1 MAITGNGL
9 ITNPWHITTLA
20 DLKDVAA
27 RKVDNYSTAGRGG
40 YIVLDADINCNEQCP
55 DGWTTITTAH
65 NIDLNGHAIIAP
77 LIKDGNN
84 LFFNNAIDSKI
95 SNGYIHNIYTDFTG
109 EGKIFRSGNYTSYGY
124 LLENLQIS
132 FRGRGENVC
141 SKARKINKCQI
152 EISGK
157 VGTNGY
163 PLFQCPSSAD
173 TVTGSR
179 FILDYTSNN
188 VLLLLPVS
196 SNYTVS
202 NCMFEGKGKNLSI
215 NSEADQPGGANQGY
229 IKSSIIAFTP
239 SEQSVGRGYTL
250 SGNCLVLDNG
260 NNKMAV
266 RFNTSSSAAL
276 ISDADLKSV
285 QKVTEAGF
293 TVIEVV

>member
-20 DLKDVAA
+20 DLKDVAV

-132 FRGRGENVC
+132 FRGRGENVQ
-141 SKARKINKCQI
+141 SEVRKINKCQI

-157 VGTNGY
+157 IGTTNGY

-173 TVTGSR
+173 AVTGSR
-179 FILDYTSNN
+179 FILDYIPAN
-188 VLLLLPVS
+188 VPLLLPVS

-202 NCMFEGKGKNLSI
+202 NCMFVGKGKNIVI
-215 NSEADQPGGANQGY
+215 NSNSAQAGSSGQGF
-229 IKSSIIAFTP
+229 IKSSIIALTP
-239 SEQSVGRGYTL
+239 SEQTVERGYTL
-250 SGNCLVLDNG
+250 SGSCLVLDNE
-260 NNKMAV
+260 NNKKAIKYSGSGTV
-266 RFNTSSSAAL
+266 

-285 QKVTEAGF
+285 QKVTDAGF